1 MFNLGYLH
9 ALLDQPVPTHLN
21 RHAPGMPQHMRH
33 PATTPCLLASAGAL
47 QHPNP
52 ATRGAEHRQALV
64 DQHSTSRWCSRA
76 VTGRRR
82 LCPAGALPWFDQGAH
97 GSAATALHPWQP
109 GHLAAHIMLQ
119 GGVAGCW
126 PLPLAVHTAA
136 ASDCMWTATPG
147 LHWSGCW
154 QAAHTCMRG
163 TRTRGSGRRGGT
175 AC

>member
-1 MFNLGYLH
+1 MSIGAHRTHGAVVCVMFNLGYMH

-64 DQHSTSRWCSRA
+64 DQHSTSWWCSRA
-76 VTGRRR
+76 VAGRRR
-82 LCPAGALPWFDQGAH
+82 MRPAGARPWFDQGAH
-97 GSAATALHPWQP
+97 GLAAAALHPWQP

-119 GGVAGCW
+119 GGFAGCW
-126 PLPLAVHTAA
+126 PHSRCLLLHMDSHPRTALVRLLA
-136 ASDCMWTATPG
+136 S
-147 LHWSGCW
+147 S
-154 QAAHTCMRG
+154 AHMYAWHAHQG
-163 TRTRGSGRRGGT
+163 
-175 AC
+175 